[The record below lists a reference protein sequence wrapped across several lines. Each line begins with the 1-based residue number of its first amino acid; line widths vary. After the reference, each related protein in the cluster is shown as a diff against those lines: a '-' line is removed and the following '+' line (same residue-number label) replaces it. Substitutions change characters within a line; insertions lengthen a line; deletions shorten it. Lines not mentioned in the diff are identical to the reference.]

1 MEYQYS
7 ENLRAILEV
16 GESPSKN
23 LLRVLGSEHQGKK
36 IGISP
41 ERLDPIKPILRKYI
55 AYWREYPDMFVD
67 FLQTGD
73 NPDAKKTLKFYFY
86 QRVFLRIAMRYKYV
100 YAVFPRAYSK
110 SFLSV
115 LILMLRC
122 ILYPRSKLF
131 VTSGGKEQSAS
142 IIKDKVQ
149 ELCTLVPA
157 LNREVDRRLG
167 KTLEG
172 KDYARYMF
180 KNGSYFDN
188 VAASE
193 KSRGLRRHAG
203 LIEECVGV
211 DGKILNEIIIPIM
224 NIDRRCMDGTTQPE
238 EVLNKSQLYI
248 TTSGYKGT
256 FSYDKLIQMLIWMI
270 LEPDKAFIMGG
281 TWRIPVLA
289 GLQSKSFIT
298 DLKRDGTFNQAA
310 FDREYESKWSG
321 TSDGAYFDGD
331 QFDVCRTIK
340 KAELTPNIKGTAAG
354 YYVISV
360 DVGRK
365 SDLSVVTVIKVLPQM
380 VGPAIKQ
387 VVNIMTWA
395 DMDLGTQAVN
405 IKKLYYKYHARRVVV
420 DGNGLGQGLV
430 DALVK
435 PSYVDDTGEVYPGFG
450 IFNDDD
456 GVYKKFIRKD
466 TELNA
471 VYVIMANATLNT
483 EAHVNVQ
490 VNMSSGKVR
499 FLIDERT
506 AQRDLLSTKMGENM
520 SPEQRAEYLKPYTLT
535 SILKDE
541 MMNLREENEGVNIIL
556 KKANKFLRKDKFSS
570 LEYGLYYIKTVE
582 ENGKKKKKFNAAEWR
597 FLN

>member
-41 ERLDPIKPILRKYI
+41 ERLGPIKPILRKYI

-67 FLQTGD
+67 FLQTGG
-73 NPDAKKTLKFYFY
+73 NPEAKKTLKFYFY

-281 TWRIPVLA
+281 T
-289 GLQSKSFIT
+289 
-298 DLKRDGTFNQAA
+298 
-310 FDREYESKWSG
+310 
-321 TSDGAYFDGD
+321 
-331 QFDVCRTIK
+331 
-340 KAELTPNIKGTAAG
+340 
-354 YYVISV
+354 
-360 DVGRK
+360 
-365 SDLSVVTVIKVLPQM
+365 
-380 VGPAIKQ
+380 
-387 VVNIMTWA
+387 
-395 DMDLGTQAVN
+395 
-405 IKKLYYKYHARRVVV
+405 
-420 DGNGLGQGLV
+420 
-430 DALVK
+430 
-435 PSYVDDTGEVYPGFG
+435 
-450 IFNDDD
+450 
-456 GVYKKFIRKD
+456 
-466 TELNA
+466 
-471 VYVIMANATLNT
+471 
-483 EAHVNVQ
+483 
-490 VNMSSGKVR
+490 
-499 FLIDERT
+499 
-506 AQRDLLSTKMGENM
+506 
-520 SPEQRAEYLKPYTLT
+520 
-535 SILKDE
+535 
-541 MMNLREENEGVNIIL
+541 
-556 KKANKFLRKDKFSS
+556 
-570 LEYGLYYIKTVE
+570 
-582 ENGKKKKKFNAAEWR
+582 
-597 FLN
+597 